1 MRAASWKP
9 KIPHRLTGALLE
21 MRRVLKPGGRL
32 VLVDIVY
39 PNDQNW
45 LGVNLTRI
53 WAGLGDIIHDMQEL
67 LHQQEFDFTGDEI
80 GGYGSIHLYVATKR

>member
-1 MRAASWKP
+1 
-9 KIPHRLTGALLE
+9 